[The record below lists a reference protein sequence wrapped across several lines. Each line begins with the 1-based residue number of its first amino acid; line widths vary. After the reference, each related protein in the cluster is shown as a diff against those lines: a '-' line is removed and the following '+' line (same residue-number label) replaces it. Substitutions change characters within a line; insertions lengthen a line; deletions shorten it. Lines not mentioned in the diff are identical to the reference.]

1 MTGKL
6 VIENLK
12 HRPMRSLLSVLLIG
26 VPVTLILTLVGLSR
40 GMIQDAQR
48 RQRGSG
54 ADIVLR
60 APSAK
65 NVIMQTGAALPEAMV
80 DRLAQEPHVKAVMGV
95 VTKAVQLVIIINGVD
110 LGQLDRMTHGVHY
123 LKGGPFRGP
132 NDVILDRY
140 YAEQEHKTVGDT
152 IELINRPWRIS
163 GIIEGGILGH
173 ILVPLPTLQELD
185 AESHRLSQIYIRL
198 DNPANTD
205 LVIKQLKALPGLTD
219 YPIWPME
226 ELTSQIQQSVN
237 AQGLSAF
244 VVVIMSIGVV
254 IGFAVVC
261 LSMYMSVLQ
270 RTREIGILKSLGG
283 SKGFILGIILAEAW
297 LMGIGG
303 TILGI
308 LLSFGSRY
316 AIQTFQPASFQM
328 DIVLSWWPRV
338 LALTL
343 FAATLGALYPGLS
356 AAAHDPI
363 EALAYE

>member
-1 MTGKL
+1 
-6 VIENLK
+6 
-12 HRPMRSLLSVLLIG
+12 MRSLLSVLLIG

-65 NVIMQTGAALPEAMV
+65 NAIMQSGAALPDAFV
-80 DRLAQEPHVKAVMGV
+80 DRIAQEPHVTAVTGV
-95 VTKAVQLVIIINGVD
+95 VTHAIELVIIVNGVD
-110 LGQLDRMTHGVHY
+110 LDQINRMTGGLHY
-123 LKGGPFRGP
+123 VAGGPFQDP
-132 NDVILDRY
+132 YDVILDRY
-140 YAEQEHKTVGDT
+140 YAEQKHKKVGDY
-152 IELINRPWRIS
+152 IDLMNHQWRIS
-163 GIIEGGILGH
+163 GIIDSSVLAH
-173 ILVPLPTLQELD
+173 ILVPLKTLQELD
-185 AESHRLSQIYIRL
+185 AESHRLGQIYIKL

-205 LVIKQLKALPGLTD
+205 RVIKRLKDQLPD

-226 ELTSQIQQSVN
+226 ELTSQIQESVN
-237 AQGLSAF
+237 SQGLSAF

-283 SKGFILGIILAEAW
+283 SKFFILEIILAEAW
-297 LMGIGG
+297 IMGVGG
-303 TILGI
+303 TLLGI
-308 LLSFGSRY
+308 LLSFGARY
-316 AIQTFQPASFQM
+316 AIETFQPASFQM

-343 FAATLGALYPGLS
+343 IAATLGALYPGLS
-356 AAAHDPI
+356 AARHDPI